1 MGVTDMRRLPATAQH
16 ALAAEYVLG
25 TLRGRARQRFEAL
38 MQEDR
43 ALADVVRAWEDWLT
57 PLSAAVQPVE
67 PPERVW
73 RAIEARI
80 SPRAAAAPT
89 GFLASLGFWRG
100 LGTALAVA
108 LVALIVVFPRTP
120 ATPDKASMVA
130 VLATPEAD
138 PRMVIERHA
147 GKLMVKVVK
156 PWADMPNQDLEL
168 WAIPK
173 DGKPRSLGLVA
184 YNKDSEVRLPN
195 LDEKLA
201 GTVAF
206 AVSREPTG
214 GSKNPDGPS
223 GPVICSGPI
232 ARTA

>member
-1 MGVTDMRRLPATAQH
+1 MRRVPATAQH

-25 TLRGRARQRFEAL
+25 TLRGRARQRFETL
-38 MQEDR
+38 MQDDR
-43 ALADVVRAWEDWLT
+43 ELANAVRAWEDWLT
-57 PLSAAVQPVE
+57 PLSERVQPVE

-80 SPRAAAAPT
+80 SPRAAAAPA
-89 GFLASLGFWRG
+89 GFFSSLGFWRG
-100 LGTALAVA
+100 LGMALSVA
-108 LVALIVVFPRTP
+108 LVALLVLFPSAPP
-120 ATPDKASMVA
+120 APDKATMVA

-147 GKLMVKVVK
+147 GKLMVKMVK
-156 PWADMPNQDLEL
+156 PWAEMPNQDLEL

-206 AVSREPTG
+206 AISREPAG

>member
-1 MGVTDMRRLPATAQH
+1 MRRVPATAQH

-25 TLRGRARQRFEAL
+25 TLRGRARQRFETL
-38 MQEDR
+38 VQDDR
-43 ALADVVRAWEDWLT
+43 ELANAVRAWEDWLT
-57 PLSAAVQPVE
+57 PLSERVQPVE

-80 SPRAAAAPT
+80 SPRAAAAPA
-89 GFLASLGFWRG
+89 GFFSSLGFWRG
-100 LGTALAVA
+100 LGMALTVA
-108 LVALIVVFPRTP
+108 LVALLVLFPSAPP
-120 ATPDKASMVA
+120 APDKATMVA

-147 GKLMVKVVK
+147 GKLMVKMVK

-206 AVSREPTG
+206 AISREPAG

>member
-1 MGVTDMRRLPATAQH
+1 MRRVPATAQH

-25 TLRGRARQRFEAL
+25 TLRGRARQRFETL
-38 MQEDR
+38 VQDDR
-43 ALADVVRAWEDWLT
+43 ELANAVRAWEDWLT
-57 PLSAAVQPVE
+57 PLSERVQPVE

-80 SPRAAAAPT
+80 SPRAAAAPA
-89 GFLASLGFWRG
+89 GFFSSLGFWRG
-100 LGTALAVA
+100 LGMALTVA
-108 LVALIVVFPRTP
+108 LVALLVLFPSAPP
-120 ATPDKASMVA
+120 APDKATMVA

-138 PRMVIERHA
+138 PRMVIERHS
-147 GKLMVKVVK
+147 GKLMVKMVK

-206 AVSREPTG
+206 AISREPAG

>member
-1 MGVTDMRRLPATAQH
+1 MRRVPATAH
-16 ALAAEYVLG
+16 NALAAEYVLG

-38 MQEDR
+38 MQDDR
-43 ALADVVRAWEDWLT
+43 ALSDAVRAWEDWLT
-57 PLSAAVQPVE
+57 PLSALVEPVE

-80 SPRAAAAPT
+80 TPRAAAQPT

-100 LGTALAVA
+100 VGMALTVA
-108 LVALIVVFPRTP
+108 LVALLVLFPSAPP
-120 ATPDKASMVA
+120 APEKATMVA

-147 GKLMVKVVK
+147 GKLMVKMVK

-173 DGKPRSLGLVA
+173 DGKPRSLGIVA
-184 YNKDSEVRLPN
+184 YNKDSEVRMPN

-206 AVSREPTG
+206 AISREPTG

>member
-1 MGVTDMRRLPATAQH
+1 MRNLSATAQH

-38 MQEDR
+38 MQQDR
-43 ALADVVRAWEDWLT
+43 ALAAVVRGWEDWLT
-57 PLSAAVQPVE
+57 PLTELVQPVE

-73 RAIEARI
+73 KAIEARI
-80 SPRAAAAPT
+80 SARASQAPAPS
-89 GFLASLGFWRG
+89 GFFSSLGFWRA
-100 LGTALAVA
+100 LGTTMAVA
-108 LVALIVVFPRTP
+108 LVALLVMYPRTP
-120 ATPDKASMVA
+120 TAPDKASMVA
-130 VLATPEAD
+130 VLATPESD

-147 GKLMVKVVK
+147 GLLKVKVVK

-173 DGKPRSLGLVA
+173 DGKPRSLGIVA

-195 LDEKLA
+195 LDEKLS

-206 AVSREPTG
+206 AISREPTG

-223 GPVICSGPI
+223 GPVICSGLI

>member
-43 ALADVVRAWEDWLT
+43 SLADVVRAWEDWLT
-57 PLSAAVQPVE
+57 PLSALVEPVE

>member
-1 MGVTDMRRLPATAQH
+1 MRHLSATAQN

-38 MQEDR
+38 MREDR
-43 ALADVVRAWEDWLT
+43 ALANVVRGWEDWLT
-57 PLSAAVQPVE
+57 PLCAFVQPVE

-80 SPRAAAAPT
+80 TPRAAQAPT
-89 GFLASLGFWRG
+89 GFFSSLGFWRG
-100 LGTALAVA
+100 LGTAMAVA
-108 LVALIVVFPRTP
+108 LVALIVMFPRSP
-120 ATPDKASMVA
+120 AAPDRASMVA

-147 GKLMVKVVK
+147 GKLMVKMVK
-156 PWADMPNQDLEL
+156 PWAEMPNQDLEL

-173 DGKPRSLGLVA
+173 DGKPRSLGIVA
-184 YNKDSEVRLPN
+184 YNKDSEVQLPN

-206 AVSREPTG
+206 AISREPTG
-214 GSKNPDGPS
+214 GSKNPEGPS